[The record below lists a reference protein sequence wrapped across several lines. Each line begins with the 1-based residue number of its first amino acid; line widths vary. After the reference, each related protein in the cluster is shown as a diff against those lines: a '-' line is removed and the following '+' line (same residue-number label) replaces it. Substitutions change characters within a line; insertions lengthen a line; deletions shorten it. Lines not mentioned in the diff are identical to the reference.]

1 MARYDSTIRATAVK
15 PAFLA
20 IPLLILGLGM
30 PAPSAVFA
38 TSLDLAGSSSG
49 DFKIFKGDG
58 AGGFTIL
65 GTPTGVPS
73 TPTGLDVGDLDGD
86 GDNDLV
92 ATYANDWA
100 PVQVCLN
107 NGLGSFHCTQI
118 DGLLR
123 ETSDVAVADID
134 NDGHLD
140 FFLAGGSTNSA
151 AFVRPNRFC
160 LNDGNNP
167 PAFACT
173 DFEGLN
179 TVGAAAADLD
189 RDGDADAVFG
199 NINAAAR
206 LCLNDGSRPPTFTC
220 SNLNSTNAR
229 GVTVGD
235 VNDDGEIDV
244 IIANSGAAGRVCLND
259 GLNPPSF
266 SCQSVG
272 AGSGPAVGDFNDDTF
287 VDVAFTGSSNQVC
300 FNDGHPIPAFTC
312 TTFNTNTDAAR
323 RVRVADLD
331 GVNGPDMVLSNGKT
345 CLNNGSGGFT
355 CVVNHG
361 GTLNVVVAQL
371 IGTVVQ
377 PVPALAIEEA
387 IPAAEHETVD
397 VGVALY
403 TAGASIAATAF
414 SVDYDQTCLAFD
426 DTDANGDGVPDALA
440 FHVPAGFAVTA
451 FHDPGDGD
459 GEIDILI
466 ADLAPPISTL
476 ADGPLV
482 TLTFTA
488 TCSPAAG
495 STILAPVVFST
506 HPSAT
511 FGDGLAV
518 DVAGTT
524 TGGSVKIWPGPRG
537 DCNGN
542 GALSAADL
550 VADALEIFDAD
561 GSFWAD
567 VPGGTFAGSPVGC
580 DANDDT
586 EVDAGDIS
594 CTVRRIFGGACG
606 GAPLAGP
613 FDPETS
619 PVLGLRVGQRGKT
632 GAVWL
637 PVVLSRGSHDVSSV
651 AFSLDL
657 LADGLR
663 FDPFDGNG
671 DGLPDSLRFPGGRP
685 NLVDVRYDRRDK
697 NGELDLVLANFGAP
711 LANGVLVEIAIQT
724 DAKGPVG
731 VRFSKT
737 PAASFGDLAGRAVP
751 GQTVDHR

>member
-1 MARYDSTIRATAVK
+1 RDPCRADRRFRDAARHAADHLSAVVLSTGRRRGGQRTHLGRPQDPRRREHVGPGRPAVTLSLPFRSRRRSRAAARRLVAFGRRLRAESGGELSDRPGKSRLRCLLPAAVRDGRGEPTTTKEDGKMARYDSTIRATAVK

-86 GDNDLV
+86 GDND
-92 ATYANDWA
+92 
-100 PVQVCLN
+100 
-107 NGLGSFHCTQI
+107 LGSFHCTQI

-206 LCLNDGSRPPTFTC
+206 LCLNDGSRPPSFTC

-331 GVNGPDMVLSNGKT
+331 GVNGP
-345 CLNNGSGGFT
+345 
-355 CVVNHG
+355 
-361 GTLNVVVAQL
+361 
-371 IGTVVQ
+371 
-377 PVPALAIEEA
+377 
-387 IPAAEHETVD
+387 
-397 VGVALY
+397 
-403 TAGASIAATAF
+403 
-414 SVDYDQTCLAFD
+414 
-426 DTDANGDGVPDALA
+426 
-440 FHVPAGFAVTA
+440 
-451 FHDPGDGD
+451 
-459 GEIDILI
+459 
-466 ADLAPPISTL
+466 
-476 ADGPLV
+476 
-482 TLTFTA
+482 
-488 TCSPAAG
+488 
-495 STILAPVVFST
+495 
-506 HPSAT
+506 
-511 FGDGLAV
+511 
-518 DVAGTT
+518 
-524 TGGSVKIWPGPRG
+524 
-537 DCNGN
+537 
-542 GALSAADL
+542 
-550 VADALEIFDAD
+550 
-561 GSFWAD
+561 
-567 VPGGTFAGSPVGC
+567 
-580 DANDDT
+580 
-586 EVDAGDIS
+586 
-594 CTVRRIFGGACG
+594 
-606 GAPLAGP
+606 
-613 FDPETS
+613 
-619 PVLGLRVGQRGKT
+619 
-632 GAVWL
+632 
-637 PVVLSRGSHDVSSV
+637 
-651 AFSLDL
+651 
-657 LADGLR
+657 
-663 FDPFDGNG
+663 
-671 DGLPDSLRFPGGRP
+671 
-685 NLVDVRYDRRDK
+685 
-697 NGELDLVLANFGAP
+697 
-711 LANGVLVEIAIQT
+711 
-724 DAKGPVG
+724 
-731 VRFSKT
+731 
-737 PAASFGDLAGRAVP
+737 
-751 GQTVDHR
+751 